1 MIQFDSTGLL
11 SHSPRFNYYFIKF
24 HVEDIDQYS
33 KINFLSIFLILENSE
48 KIYVYKY
55 TRNRRN
61 IDRNKE
67 ILINVT
73 LNY

>member
-48 KIYVYKY
+48 KIYIYI
-55 TRNRRN
+55 N
-61 IDRNKE
+61 IRIIGV
-67 ILINVT
+67 ILIET
-73 LNY
+73 KRS

>member
-33 KINFLSIFLILENSE
+33 KINFLLFFLYLKIA
-48 KIYVYKY
+48 KIYIYI
-55 TRNRRN
+55 N
-61 IDRNKE
+61 IRVIGV
-67 ILINVT
+67 ILIET
-73 LNY
+73 KRS